1 MFNLGEMNFGRYN
14 IYRHLNNG
22 VIKNKPFFQKSF
34 FKLYKNLFK
43 CHYINGHYYQ
53 ISIKFDKIRLIW

>member
-22 VIKNKPFFQKSF
+22 VIKTNLSF
-34 FKLYKNLFK
+34 KNLFLN
-43 CHYINGHYYQ
+43 C
-53 ISIKFDKIRLIW
+53 IKIYLSVIILMDIITK

>member
-34 FKLYKNLFK
+34 LN
-43 CHYINGHYYQ
+43 C
-53 ISIKFDKIRLIW
+53 IKIYLSVIILMDIITK